1 MSNKVLLQNSDDY
14 KIIIPGYLV
23 ALISDS
29 IYDSAEIDYQL
40 ALNEIM
46 GYLVML
52 LLIATTF
59 SHFLSCETMC
69 IYIYIPYLSV

>member
-29 IYDSAEIDYQL
+29 IYGSAEIDYQL
-40 ALNEIM
+40 ALDEIM
-46 GYLVML
+46 GYLVMIL
-52 LLIATTF
+52 WY
-59 SHFLSCETMC
+59 C
-69 IYIYIPYLSV
+69 